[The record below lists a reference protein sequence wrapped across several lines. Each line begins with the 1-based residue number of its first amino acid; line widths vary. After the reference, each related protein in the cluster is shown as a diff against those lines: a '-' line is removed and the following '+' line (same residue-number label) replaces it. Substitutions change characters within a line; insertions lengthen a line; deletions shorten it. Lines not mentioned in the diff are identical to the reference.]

1 MLKAF
6 CFNTT
11 SINHTSFGT
20 MKLTESEL
28 QELARQL
35 QCPEGDDGI
44 KVGEM
49 MNFTN
54 SNIILK
60 TIESLNLGNGDVV
73 LEIGPGNGDHVKDII
88 KAGSAV
94 DYHGID
100 ISETMIQEAQRINSG
115 LRNVAFSLSD
125 GLNIPFEKDHF
136 DKVLTTNT
144 IYFWKKPVAYINEIA
159 RVLKSGGLLSVGFI
173 PKSTM
178 EKIPF
183 AKFGFTTYEP
193 KMVTKLLEDAGF
205 IIQDIIAET
214 EFVLSNSGEKI
225 ERELVIVTGELE

>member
-1 MLKAF
+1 
-6 CFNTT
+6 
-11 SINHTSFGT
+11 
-20 MKLTESEL
+20 MKLTDTEL

-35 QCPEGDDGI
+35 RCPEGEEGI

-60 TIESLNLGNGDVV
+60 TIESLSLGNGDMV
-73 LEIGPGNGDHVKDII
+73 LEIGPGNGSHVKDII

-100 ISETMIQEAQRINSG
+100 ISETMVHEARKINSG
-115 LRNVAFSLSD
+115 LRNVSFSISD
-125 GLNIPFEKDHF
+125 SQRIPFGDSLF
-136 DKVLTTNT
+136 DKILTTNT
-144 IYFWKKPVAYINEIA
+144 IYFWKKPTAYINEIA
-159 RVLKSGGLLSVGFI
+159 RVLKSGGLLSIGFI

-183 AKFGFTTYEP
+183 AKFGFTMYDP
-193 KMVTKLLEDAGF
+193 QMVTKLLEDTGF

-214 EFVLSNSGEKI
+214 EFVLRNSEDKI